1 MKNVHRNGV
10 IQHMGTWAI
19 QISWFKFKNYSE
31 IEIFNVKEQNCLVF
45 FHSLGNVSEE
55 KGGICHSPPWFE
67 YQQKEKG
74 AICHLP
80 PWFEYQQKEKGGICH
95 LPPWF
100 EYLQKE
106 KGGICNYYPV
116 FRWKKEVSA
125 EKLHQ

>member
-19 QISWFKFKNYSE
+19 QIICFKFKNYSE
-31 IEIFNVKEQNCLVF
+31 IEKFNVKEQNCLVF

-80 PWFEYQQKEKGGICH
+80 PWFEYQQKEKGGICC
-95 LPPWF
+95 
-100 EYLQKE
+100 LQMEKE
-106 KGGICNYYPV
+106 GICRKTAPIIKWKGGIC
-116 FRWKKEVSA
+116 KKA
-125 EKLHQ
+125 NQTKKTC